1 MVPPLKWALNLN
13 FFFDKN
19 PKYCNYYSSILSI
32 LGVMQNLNYP
42 GLFGDF
48 LIVSEEIM
56 LKSLI
61 SNNF

>member
-1 MVPPLKWALNLN
+1 MVPPLKWVLN

-19 PKYCNYYSSILSI
+19 PKYCNYYNSILSI
-32 LGVMQNLNYP
+32 SGVMRNLNYP

-48 LIVSEEIM
+48 LIVSEEII

-61 SNNF
+61 SNDF